1 MPHPCYPCRVKE
13 PSQGKTPSRSLENF
27 QPNTRRLPLWT
38 FLFGFS
44 SLDFVIFDSGAV
56 DLGPA
61 AAKRSEEKKMSKWFG
76 MISLWPLD

>member
-1 MPHPCYPCRVKE
+1 
-13 PSQGKTPSRSLENF
+13 
-27 QPNTRRLPLWT
+27 
-38 FLFGFS
+38 
-44 SLDFVIFDSGAV
+44 LDFVIFDSGAV